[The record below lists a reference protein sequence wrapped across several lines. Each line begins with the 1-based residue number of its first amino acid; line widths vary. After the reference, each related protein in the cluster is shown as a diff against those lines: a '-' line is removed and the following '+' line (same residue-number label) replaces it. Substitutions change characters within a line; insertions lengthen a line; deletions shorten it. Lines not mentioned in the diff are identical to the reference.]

1 MRCLHP
7 VQAHEKFLASGVY
20 RFFKDGQAL
29 EKQEAW
35 ALHEHRDGGRM
46 ARVDHDA
53 WRAEG
58 KSILLEA
65 LLGADG
71 GLMRLDLRYEN
82 ARFEGG
88 VKSLR
93 ATYQFDESVIQVGY
107 NMNGAAREFT
117 EVELPA
123 NTLIDIPL
131 LIFRG
136 AAVQAMAA
144 ARHTPRPI
152 FVPMY
157 EHAQLFPGAWRQSGA
172 RVDYAGQDTLLLGK
186 REIETR
192 RYTYRDQAL
201 AYWIDRHGVVVKRV
215 NAFRQREFV
224 VMIRDYA
231 MPSA

>member
-1 MRCLHP
+1 MRYLHP
-7 VQAHEKFLASGVY
+7 VQAHEQFLASGEY
-20 RFFKDGQAL
+20 RFFKDGREL
-29 EKQEAW
+29 DKRESW
-35 ALHEHRDGGRM
+35 ALHLHQDGGRM

-53 WRAEG
+53 RRAEG

-88 VKSLR
+88 IKSLR
-93 ATYQFDESVIQVGY
+93 ATYQLDGRSLQVGY
-107 NMNGAAREFT
+107 NMNGAAREFM

-136 AAVQAMAA
+136 AAVKAMAE
-144 ARHTPRPI
+144 ARHAPRPV
-152 FVPMY
+152 FAPMY
-157 EHAQLFPGAWRQSGA
+157 EHAQLFPGALSQASA
-172 RVDYAGQDTLLLGK
+172 MVDYAGQDALLLGK
-186 REIETR
+186 REIATR
-192 RYTYRDQAL
+192 RYTYRDRAL
-201 AYWIDRHGVVVKRV
+201 AYWIDRHGVVIKRV

-224 VMIRDYA
+224 VMIRNYA